1 MSKDYE
7 YNRKQKVWDPNE
19 RHTREDTLTEGVVG
33 LVGIVG
39 VTAIVTGLASK
50 KVRSNIAKI
59 FGRPPAAPKP
69 GPRAPRPLLRT
80 LNPLCTSPYD
90 KKSSTASGERAH
102 TTIEIDCKHIR
113 STSSLAGEGEG
124 TV

>member
-1 MSKDYE
+1 MSKDYEYE

-50 KVRSNIAKI
+50 KVRSNYRKDFWSATS
-59 FGRPPAAPKP
+59 RTQARTSCPAAT
-69 GPRAPRPLLRT
+69 AA
-80 LNPLCTSPYD
+80 NPESIVHLS
-90 KKSSTASGERAH
+90 
-102 TTIEIDCKHIR
+102 I
-113 STSSLAGEGEG
+113 
-124 TV
+124 